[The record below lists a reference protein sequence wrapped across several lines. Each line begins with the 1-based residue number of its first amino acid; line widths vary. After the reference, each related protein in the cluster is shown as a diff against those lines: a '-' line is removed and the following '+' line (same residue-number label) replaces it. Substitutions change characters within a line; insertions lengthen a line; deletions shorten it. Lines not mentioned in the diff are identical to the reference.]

1 MYKVIVPFRDKTT
14 KKRYEKGDTFQSDD
28 AERIAFLISKG
39 RLEQPLTEEAAE
51 QKQIETKTKRKPR
64 RKAKKAASDV

>member
-51 QKQIETKTKRKPR
+51 QKQIENKDQKETKTKG
-64 RKAKKAASDV
+64 KKGSK

>member
-39 RLEQPLTEEAAE
+39 RLEQPVTEEAAE
-51 QKQIETKTKRKPR
+51 QKQTENKDQKETKTKG
-64 RKAKKAASDV
+64 KKGSK